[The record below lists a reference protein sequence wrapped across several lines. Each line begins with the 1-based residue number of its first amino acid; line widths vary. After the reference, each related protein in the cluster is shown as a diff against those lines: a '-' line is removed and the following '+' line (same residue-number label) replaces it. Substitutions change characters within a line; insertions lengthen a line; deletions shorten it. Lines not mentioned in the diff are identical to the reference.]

1 MTVSLEDE
9 YWASQNSRSHRP
21 APMNGNTP
29 DAQKY
34 AMELRE
40 IIRRHAAYQPRSL
53 QKFLGP
59 SELGSPCDRQVAG
72 KMAGLPG
79 TNHTADPWASIVGTA
94 IHAYLAD
101 CFDAENYRAG
111 VWRFLTET
119 RVWGHPNHPGTADL
133 YDYLWRALVDHKAL
147 SEKSLGKVKAIDG
160 PPRRYLVQI
169 LMYAAGYRNAGFDV
183 ERVMLAVWP
192 RTKSNLSDLYVWERL
207 HTTDDDRLLEEVF
220 EQTEDRYVWATKL
233 ASGQCQLTDIP
244 MTPDDDECFFC
255 PFYRP
260 QSAYDNGPGCPG
272 NRIIKTSTQ

>member
-101 CFDAENYRAG
+101 CFDAENY
-111 VWRFLTET
+111 
-119 RVWGHPNHPGTADL
+119 
-133 YDYLWRALVDHKAL
+133 
-147 SEKSLGKVKAIDG
+147 
-160 PPRRYLVQI
+160 
-169 LMYAAGYRNAGFDV
+169 
-183 ERVMLAVWP
+183 
-192 RTKSNLSDLYVWERL
+192 
-207 HTTDDDRLLEEVF
+207 
-220 EQTEDRYVWATKL
+220 
-233 ASGQCQLTDIP
+233 
-244 MTPDDDECFFC
+244 
-255 PFYRP
+255 
-260 QSAYDNGPGCPG
+260 
-272 NRIIKTSTQ
+272 